1 MRRARLF
8 DVTRILA
15 LGLGLASGCAHTH
28 ATPPPPAAV
37 PPTKPDHEQ
46 AAETGIPIS
55 STPHGILREGAE
67 AKLQRSLQSR
77 GFLHGEQTPG
87 QLDPPTREALRRFQ
101 KREGLPPTGLP
112 SYETVRHLG
121 LDLDSIFH
129 TVANPRERP
138 AAPSSSPSG

>member
-1 MRRARLF
+1 MRRDRLF
-8 DVTRILA
+8 HVTRILA

-46 AAETGIPIS
+46 AVETGIPIS

-67 AKLQRSLQSR
+67 AKIQRSLESR

-87 QLDPPTREALRRFQ
+87 QLDPPTRE
-101 KREGLPPTGLP
+101 
-112 SYETVRHLG
+112 TVRHLG
-121 LDLDSIFH
+121 LDLDLIFH
-129 TVANPRERP
+129 TVANPGERP
-138 AAPSSSPSG
+138 APSSSPSSG

>member
-1 MRRARLF
+1 MSRYNLF
-8 DVTRILA
+8 GLTRILV
-15 LGLGLASGCAHTH
+15 LGLGLGGGCAHTH

-55 STPHGILREGAE
+55 STPHGILKDGAE
-67 AKLQRSLQSR
+67 AKIQRRLR
-77 GFLHGEQTPG
+77 DKGFLHGAQTDG
-87 QLDPPTREALRRFQ
+87 QLDPETRQALREFQ
-101 KREGLPPTGLP
+101 KHEGLPPTGLP

-129 TVANPRERP
+129 TVAHPRARLTD
-138 AAPSSSPSG
+138 SSS

>member
-1 MRRARLF
+1 MSRHHPSLTQLL
-8 DVTRILA
+8 VLGMA
-15 LGLGLASGCAHTH
+15 LGGGCAHTH

-37 PPTKPDHEQ
+37 PPTNPDHEQ

-55 STPHGILREGAE
+55 STPHGILQEGAE
-67 AKLQRSLQSR
+67 TKIQRRLQDKGL
-77 GFLHGEQTPG
+77 LHGEQTEG
-87 QLDPPTREALRRFQ
+87 QLDPQTRQALRKFQ

-129 TVANPRERP
+129 TVAHPRARTD
-138 AAPSSSPSG
+138 SSSS

>member
-1 MRRARLF
+1 M
-8 DVTRILA
+8 T
-15 LGLGLASGCAHTH
+15 LGAGCAHTH

-55 STPHGILREGAE
+55 STPHGILQDGAE
-67 AKLQRSLQSR
+67 TKIQHRLQDK
-77 GFLHGEQTPG
+77 GFLHGEQTEG
-87 QLDPPTREALRRFQ
+87 QLDPQTREALRKFQ

-129 TVANPRERP
+129 TVAHPRARTDR
-138 AAPSSSPSG
+138 SSS

>member
-1 MRRARLF
+1 MSRHHSLTRLL
-8 DVTRILA
+8 V
-15 LGLGLASGCAHTH
+15 LGLGMTLGAGCAHTH

-55 STPHGILREGAE
+55 STPHGILQDGAE
-67 AKLQRSLQSR
+67 TKIQHRLQDK
-77 GFLHGEQTPG
+77 GFLHGEQTEG
-87 QLDPPTREALRRFQ
+87 QLDPQTREALRKFQ

-121 LDLDSIFH
+121 LDLDSIFN
-129 TVANPRERP
+129 TVAHPRARTDR
-138 AAPSSSPSG
+138 SSS